1 MSIIGPAGLYS
12 RRRRVG
18 LRESRSALDAQIVF
32 ERPYIAHS
40 SLPIYGSDTHL
51 HACSIAEILAADIY
65 IKQKKTHTP
74 TERFSVRANNNNKK
88 KNLYENI
95 RRYESTDSLVA
106 GLALRGLHRQKSS
119 RPLRQLRI
127 DG

>member
-65 IKQKKTHTP
+65 TKQKKKHTP
-74 TERFSVRANNNNKK
+74 TERFSVRANDDKK
-88 KNLYENI
+88 TKTCMKT
-95 RRYESTDSLVA
+95 SA
-106 GLALRGLHRQKSS
+106 AM
-119 RPLRQLRI
+119 
-127 DG
+127 

>member
-51 HACSIAEILAADIY
+51 HACSITEILAADIY
-65 IKQKKTHTP
+65 IKLGGKNTHPDRTV
-74 TERFSVRANNNNKK
+74 FC
-88 KNLYENI
+88 
-95 RRYESTDSLVA
+95 ESE
-106 GLALRGLHRQKSS
+106 
-119 RPLRQLRI
+119 
-127 DG
+127 